1 MDSIFILIAIV
12 VALCYGMTVGFLIG
26 ITKGLSWG
34 GFFHNNKPPIFLIL
48 CRVTSIVLL
57 LSAIGSTLYSLHF
70 ISNSFTTNAT
80 VITKWTYTMSHE
92 RFFRHNTIYH
102 YNNRSGKMFTNLW
115 HPEDLW
121 QYQGSHNIPIR
132 YLKDAPQESRIDSF
146 SHQWLPPILLSFSSM
161 LFAGIGI
168 AWQWWRNRKHRSAKK
183 PRLVR

>member
-34 GFFHNNKPPIFLIL
+34 GFFRNSRPPIFLIL

-57 LSAIGSTLYSLHF
+57 LSAIGSTFYSLHF

-80 VITKWTYTMSHE
+80 VMTERAPTRHE
-92 RFFRHNTIYH
+92 WLFTRYH
-102 YNNRSGKMFTNLW
+102 YNDRSGKQFTNLW
-115 HPEDLW
+115 HSAAHYWEYNNLP
-121 QYQGSHNIPIR
+121 YIPVR
-132 YLKDAPQESRIDSF
+132 YLKYAPQESRIDSF
-146 SHQWLPPILLSFSSM
+146 SHHWLSPILMSFSSM

-168 AWQWWRNRKHRSAKK
+168 AWQWWRNRKDRSAEK
-183 PRLVR
+183 PRLAR